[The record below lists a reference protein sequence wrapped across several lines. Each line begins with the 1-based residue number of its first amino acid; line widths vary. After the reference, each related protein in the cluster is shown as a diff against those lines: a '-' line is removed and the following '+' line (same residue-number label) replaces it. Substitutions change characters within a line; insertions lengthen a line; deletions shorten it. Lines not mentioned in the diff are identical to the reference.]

1 MTVLAAKGGVEPQS
15 ETVWRQADEYKV
27 PRMVYVNKMDTM
39 GADFFRCIKMLHDRL
54 HANGVAIQ
62 LPIGQEDT
70 FRGIV
75 DLVDM
80 NAEVYYDDMGND
92 MRTEEI
98 PEDMRE
104 QAEEYRNIL
113 VEAVAENDEALME
126 KYLEGEE
133 ITREELKAAIRK
145 ETIANTLVPVVCGS
159 SYKNRGV
166 QKLLDAIVDYMPAP
180 TDVEDIKGVNPET
193 EEQETRPSSDD
204 APFAALAFKIATD
217 RACLLR

>member
-1 MTVLAAKGGVEPQS
+1 
-15 ETVWRQADEYKV
+15 
-27 PRMVYVNKMDTM
+27 MVYVNKMDTM

-92 MRTEEI
+92 MRTEPI
-98 PEDMRE
+98 PEDMVE

-113 VEAVAENDEALME
+113 IEAVAENDE
-126 KYLEGEE
+126 
-133 ITREELKAAIRK
+133 
-145 ETIANTLVPVVCGS
+145 V
-159 SYKNRGV
+159 
-166 QKLLDAIVDYMPAP
+166 
-180 TDVEDIKGVNPET
+180 
-193 EEQETRPSSDD
+193 
-204 APFAALAFKIATD
+204 
-217 RACLLR
+217 

>member
-1 MTVLAAKGGVEPQS
+1 MCIRDSGSVTVLAAKGGVEPQA

-92 MRTEEI
+92 MRTEPI
-98 PEDMRE
+98 PEDMVE
-104 QAEEYRNIL
+104 QAEEYRNCL
-113 VEAVAENDEALME
+113 LYTSAAVVRRPWPSVWPPRSWMLP
-126 KYLEGEE
+126 
-133 ITREELKAAIRK
+133 T
-145 ETIANTLVPVVCGS
+145 TLVTV
-159 SYKNRGV
+159 SYTH
-166 QKLLDAIVDYMPAP
+166 LPPPYPD
-180 TDVEDIKGVNPET
+180 T
-193 EEQETRPSSDD
+193 
-204 APFAALAFKIATD
+204 
-217 RACLLR
+217 

>member
-1 MTVLAAKGGVEPQS
+1 MLVLGRGQ
-15 ETVWRQADEYKV
+15 R
-27 PRMVYVNKMDTM
+27 R
-39 GADFFRCIKMLHDRL
+39 IMLGLRVTL
-54 HANGVAIQ
+54 VLRRRVLLLILMKGVAIQ

-92 MRTEEI
+92 MRTEPI
-98 PEDMRE
+98 PEDMVE

-113 VEAVAENDEALME
+113 VEAVAENDEELME

-133 ITREELKAAIRK
+133 ITREELKKAIRK

-166 QKLLDAIVDYMPAP
+166 QKPHQYQTYKQNEPYH
-180 TDVEDIKGVNPET
+180 DI
-193 EEQETRPSSDD
+193 
-204 APFAALAFKIATD
+204 
-217 RACLLR
+217 